1 MGATDQQR
9 EAIYAHDNNVI
20 VSAGAG
26 SGKTFVLKERVL
38 DKVKN
43 KGKKIDEMI
52 ILTFTNNAAAEMK
65 ERIRKIL
72 KENGES
78 EAEYVD
84 SAYIT
89 TFDSFAGSLVKKY
102 NYLLDISKDFSIIDA
117 SIIGIELNNK
127 LDDIF
132 EERYANPSESFKKL
146 INDYC
151 TKNDKSLRDSII
163 KVYNSLANIINK
175 DDFLDTYV
183 DKFYN
188 ESYIDERLNQYVTY
202 IFNIKEKIEEL
213 EDSVLDSILS
223 DNASEKA
230 IQSLE
235 LSRSI
240 TTLEEL
246 IDNINSIFIPAN
258 SFGRVYDEY
267 AKPTL
272 DKITDLKSQLKK
284 YLSYSESELKEQYLS
299 TKDNAIELI
308 SILKDLDER
317 IKKYKKEHNSY
328 EFSDIAFKA
337 IELVKENPNIRDEI
351 KYNTHEIMIDEYQDT
366 NDIQEAFVKEIANH
380 NVYMVGDIK
389 QSIYGFRN
397 ANPLI
402 FKDKYDT
409 YGDETSQIGR
419 KIDLTLNFRSRGEV
433 INNINELFSLIMF
446 DTVGGAAYKEEHC
459 MGHGKD
465 KYDINIDPNNNYDM
479 DLLTYN
485 YEGND
490 YTQTE
495 IEAFIIANDIEEKM
509 KQNLH
514 VYKEVDKKDQFVD
527 ISYNDFCILVKDSAE
542 FDTLKQVLESKGIPA
557 VIEKAQKIQKDDEI
571 YILKNIISCLTC
583 IAKKEEKEKFKHS
596 YASIARSY
604 IFRKS
609 DNEIY
614 EDIVNNKYKES
625 DIYKLLLELT
635 KYIYSTS
642 NKELLYMIVDRFNII
657 NKTITKGSIKE
668 RNAKLEYFIKQ
679 SDSLNKFGMDIFQM
693 EEYFDEIINNEDP
706 SKKIEVK
713 INGQSKEAVTIMT
726 IHGSKGLE
734 YSYVYMPYLNK
745 EFKFPKE
752 ELITLDKNY
761 GIILKYNDGI
771 PEKTFIRDLFS
782 IDSRKDTISE
792 EIRLFYVAITRARE
806 KLILISNENE
816 KLINEQPNEE
826 SLLKCKTYTDFL
838 TLAKDYV
845 NKFKKEIDIE
855 TLGLN
860 KNYSLPKN
868 VDYKTL
874 IKPTNNKIIT
884 TKLDL
889 ESKPL
894 ESKHF
899 SKELKKI
906 IDKDFHDTLEIGTKL
921 HYCFEV
927 YDFKKNNLESL
938 SINDES
944 KTYIK
949 NFLNHDETREISKAN
964 TYKEHE
970 IFFIEDGIRK
980 SGIIDLLV
988 EYPDHFDIID
998 YKTDNVDSEEYN
1010 LQLNGYKDYIEKT
1023 YNKTTNI
1030 YLYSI
1035 KKDIFKKI

>member
-1 MGATDQQR
+1 MGATEQQKD
-9 EAIYAHDNNVI
+9 AIFAQGNNVI

-72 KENGES
+72 KENGEA

-102 NYLLDISKDFSIIDA
+102 NYLLNISKDFSIIDA
-117 SIIGIELNNK
+117 SIIGIELNKK
-127 LDDIF
+127 LDDIL
-132 EERYANPSESFKKL
+132 EERYANPTDSFKKL

-151 TKNDKSLRDSII
+151 TKNDKSLRKSII
-163 KVYNSLANIINK
+163 KIYTGLGNIINK
-175 DDFLDTYV
+175 DEFLDTYV
-183 DKFYN
+183 DKFYD
-188 ESYIDERLNQYVTY
+188 ETYIDNRLNQYVTY
-202 IFNIKEKIEEL
+202 IFKIKEKIETL
-213 EDSVLDSILS
+213 EDSILDSILS
-223 DNASEKA
+223 DTASEKA

-240 TTLEEL
+240 TTLKEL

-258 SFGRVYDEY
+258 NFGRVYDEY

-272 DKITDLKSQLKK
+272 EKINDLKTELKK
-284 YLSYSESELKEQYLS
+284 YLTYSESELKEQYLS
-299 TKDNAIELI
+299 TKENAIEII
-308 SILKDLDER
+308 SILKELDKR
-317 IKKYKKEHNSY
+317 IKEYKQEHNSY

-337 IELVKENPNIRDEI
+337 IELVKNNPNIRDEI
-351 KYNTHEIMIDEYQDT
+351 KYKTHEIMIDEYQDT
-366 NDIQEAFVKEIANH
+366 NDIQEEFVKEIANH

-402 FKDKYDT
+402 FKEKYDT
-409 YGDETSQIGR
+409 YGDETSTIGR

-446 DTVGGAAYKEEHC
+446 DSIGGAAYKDEHC
-459 MGHGKD
+459 MGHGKE
-465 KYDINIDPNNNYDM
+465 KYDTNIDKNNNYDM

-514 VYKEVDKKDQFVD
+514 VYKEVNKIEQFVD

-583 IAKKEEKEKFKHS
+583 MAKKEEKEKFKHS

-625 DIYKLLLELT
+625 DIYKLLLEL
-635 KYIYSTS
+635 KEYIYSTS
-642 NKELLYMIVDRFNII
+642 NKELLYMIVDKFNII

-693 EEYFDEIINNEDP
+693 EEYFDEIINNDDP
-706 SKKIEVK
+706 DKKIEVK

-745 EFKFPKE
+745 DFKFPKE

-771 PEKTFIRDLFS
+771 PEKTFIRNLFS
-782 IDSRKDTISE
+782 IDSKKDTISE

-816 KLINEQPNEE
+816 KILNEQSNEE

-838 TLAKDYV
+838 TLARDYV
-845 NKFKKEIDIE
+845 NRFKKEVDIN

-860 KNYSLPKN
+860 KDYSLPKN

-874 IKPTNNKIIT
+874 IKPTEEKIMVTPLNI
-884 TKLDL
+884 
-889 ESKPL
+889 EAKPL
-894 ESKHF
+894 ETKHF

-906 IDKDFHDTLEIGTKL
+906 VDKDFRETLDLGNKL
-921 HYCFEV
+921 HYCFEI
-927 YDFKKNNLESL
+927 YDFKKKNLDSL
-938 SINDES
+938 NISDEY
-944 KTYIK
+944 KTYIN
-949 NFLNHDETREISKAN
+949 NFIQNDEVKDISKAI

-970 IFFIEDGIRK
+970 FKYSENGITK
-980 SGIIDLLV
+980 TGIIDLLV
-988 EYPDHFDIID
+988 EYDDHIDIID
-998 YKTDNVDSEEYN
+998 YKTNNIDSEEYKN
-1010 LQLNGYKDYIEKT
+1010 QLNGYKEYIST
-1023 YNKTTNI
+1023 LSNKTINI

-1035 KKDIFKKI
+1035 KKDEFTKI

>member
-1 MGATDQQR
+1 MGATEQQR
-9 EAIYAHDNNVI
+9 QAIYAHDNNVI

-26 SGKTFVLKERVL
+26 SGKTYVLKERVL

-102 NYLLDISKDFSIIDA
+102 NYLLNMSKDFSIIES
-117 SIIGIELNNK
+117 SIINIELKNK
-127 LDDIF
+127 LDDIL
-132 EERYANPSESFKKL
+132 EEKYANPSESFKKL

-151 TKNDKSLRDSII
+151 TKSDKSLRDAII
-163 KVYNSLANIINK
+163 NVYNGLGNIINK
-175 DDFLDTYV
+175 DEFLDTYIDKYYNTTYV
-183 DKFYN
+183 DN
-188 ESYIDERLNQYVTY
+188 RLNQYITY

-213 EDSVLDSILS
+213 EESIL
-223 DNASEKA
+223 DDILLDTASEKA
-230 IQSLE
+230 NQSLE

-240 TTLEEL
+240 STIDEL
-246 IDNINSIFIPAN
+246 IENINSFFIPPN
-258 SFGRVYDEY
+258 NFGKVYDES

-272 DKITDLKSQLKK
+272 AKISELKTQLKK
-284 YLSYSESELKEQYLS
+284 YLYYSEAELKEQYLS
-299 TKDNAIELI
+299 TKDNAIEII
-308 SILKDLDER
+308 SILKELDKR
-317 IKKYKKEHNSY
+317 IKTYKQEHNSY

-337 IELVKENPNIRDEI
+337 IELVKNNPDIRDEI
-351 KYNTHEIMIDEYQDT
+351 KYSTHEIMIDEYQDT
-366 NDIQEAFVKEIANH
+366 NDIQEEFVSAIANH

-402 FKDKYDT
+402 FKEKYDT
-409 YGDETSQIGR
+409 YGDETSEIGQ
-419 KIDLTLNFRSRGEV
+419 KIDLTKNFRSRDEV
-433 INNINELFSLIMF
+433 INNINKLFSLIMF
-446 DTVGGAAYKEEHC
+446 DSVGGAAYKQEHC
-459 MGHGKD
+459 MEHGKEDYD
-465 KYDINIDPNNNYDM
+465 KNIDANNNYDM

-490 YTQTE
+490 YTQSE
-495 IEAFIIANDIEEKM
+495 IEAFIIANDIEVKM

-514 VYKEVDKKDQFVD
+514 VFKEVNKKEQFVN

-542 FDTLKQVLESKGIPA
+542 FDTLKQILESKGIPT

-614 EDIVNNKYKES
+614 DDIVNNKYKES
-625 DIYKLLLELT
+625 DIYQLLLELT
-635 KYIYSTS
+635 NYIYSTS
-642 NKELLYMIVDRFNII
+642 NKELLYMIVDKFNIV

-706 SKKIEVK
+706 NKKIEIK

-745 EFKFPKE
+745 EFKFAKE
-752 ELITLDKNY
+752 ELITLDKEY
-761 GIILKYNDGI
+761 GLILKYNDGI

-782 IDSRKDTISE
+782 INSRKDTISE

-816 KLINEQPNEE
+816 KLINEEPNEL
-826 SLLKCKTYTDFL
+826 SLLKCKSYTDFL

-845 NKFKKEIDIE
+845 NKFKKEIDIN

-860 KNYSLPKN
+860 NNYSLPKN

-874 IKPTNNKIIT
+874 IKPTYEKIIT
-884 TKLDL
+884 TPLNI

-894 ESKHF
+894 ELKHF
-899 SKELKKI
+899 SKELKSIMTKEMKNI
-906 IDKDFHDTLEIGTKL
+906 LDKGTLL
-921 HYCFEV
+921 HYCFEI
-927 YDFKKNNLESL
+927 YNFQKDNLNELHIDEEYKN
-938 SINDES
+938 
-944 KTYIK
+944 YIR
-949 NFLNHDETREISKAN
+949 NFLKHREVKNISKAK
-964 TYKEHE
+964 TYKEHD
-970 IFFIEDGIRK
+970 IRITEDGITK
-980 SGIIDLLV
+980 NGIIDLLV
-988 EYPDHFDIID
+988 EYDDHFDIID
-998 YKTDNVDSEEYN
+998 YKTDNVDSEEYV
-1010 LQLNGYKDYIEKT
+1010 LQLNGYKNFIEST

-1035 KKDIFKKI
+1035 KKDVFKKI

>member
-1 MGATDQQR
+1 MGATEQQR
-9 EAIYAHDNNVI
+9 QAIYAHDNNVI

-26 SGKTFVLKERVL
+26 SGKTYVLKERVL

-102 NYLLDISKDFSIIDA
+102 NYLLNMSKDFSIIES
-117 SIIGIELNNK
+117 SIINIELKNK
-127 LDDIF
+127 LDDIL
-132 EERYANPSESFKKL
+132 EEKYANPSERFKKL

-151 TKNDKSLRDSII
+151 TKSDKSLRDAII
-163 KVYNSLANIINK
+163 NVYNGLGNIINK
-175 DDFLDTYV
+175 DEFLDTYV
-183 DKFYN
+183 DKYYN
-188 ESYIDERLNQYVTY
+188 NTYVDNRLNQYITY

-213 EDSVLDSILS
+213 EESILDTILS
-223 DNASEKA
+223 DTASEKA
-230 IQSLE
+230 NQSLE

-240 TTLEEL
+240 STIDEL
-246 IDNINSIFIPAN
+246 IENINSIFIPPN
-258 SFGRVYDEY
+258 NFGKVYDES

-272 DKITDLKSQLKK
+272 TKISELKTQLKK
-284 YLSYSESELKEQYLS
+284 HLNYSEAELKEQYLS
-299 TKDNAIELI
+299 TKDYAIEII
-308 SILKDLDER
+308 SILKELDKR
-317 IKKYKKEHNSY
+317 IKAYKQEHNSY

-337 IELVKENPNIRDEI
+337 IELVKNNPDIRDEI
-351 KYNTHEIMIDEYQDT
+351 KYSTHEIMIDEYQDT
-366 NDIQEAFVKEIANH
+366 NDIQEEFVSEIANH

-402 FKDKYDT
+402 FKEKYDS
-409 YGDETSQIGR
+409 YGDETSEIGR
-419 KIDLTLNFRSRGEV
+419 KIDLTKNFRSRDEV
-433 INNINELFSLIMF
+433 INNINKLFSLIMF
-446 DTVGGAAYKEEHC
+446 DSVGGAAYEQEHC
-459 MGHGKD
+459 MEHGKEDYD
-465 KYDINIDPNNNYDM
+465 KNIDANNNYDM

-490 YTQTE
+490 YTQAE

-509 KQNLH
+509 NQNFH
-514 VYKEVDKKDQFVD
+514 VFKEVNKKEQFVD

-542 FDTLKQVLESKGIPA
+542 FDTLKQILESKGIPT

-609 DNEIY
+609 DNDIY
-614 EDIVNNKYKES
+614 DDIVNNKYKES
-625 DIYKLLLELT
+625 NIYKLLLELT
-635 KYIYSTS
+635 NYIYSTS
-642 NKELLYMIVDRFNII
+642 NKELLYMIVDKFDII

-706 SKKIEVK
+706 NKKIEIK

-745 EFKFPKE
+745 DFKFAKE
-752 ELITLDKNY
+752 ELITLDKEY
-761 GIILKYNDGI
+761 GLILKYNDGI

-782 IDSRKDTISE
+782 INSRKDTISE

-806 KLILISNENE
+806 KLILISNDNE
-816 KLINEQPNEE
+816 KLINEEPNEL

-845 NKFKKEIDIE
+845 NKFKKEIDIN

-860 KNYSLPKN
+860 NNYSLPKN

-874 IKPTNNKIIT
+874 IKATDKKIIT
-884 TKLDL
+884 TPLNL

-899 SKELKKI
+899 SKELKSIMTKEMKDVL
-906 IDKDFHDTLEIGTKL
+906 DKGTLL

-927 YDFKKNNLESL
+927 YNFKKDNLNEL
-938 SINDES
+938 HIDEEY
-944 KTYIK
+944 KNYIR
-949 NFLNHDETREISKAN
+949 NFLKHDEVKDISKAI
-964 TYKEHE
+964 TYKEHD
-970 IFFIEDGIRK
+970 IRITEDGVTK
-980 SGIIDLLV
+980 NGVIDLLV
-988 EYPDHFDIID
+988 EYDDHFDIID
-998 YKTDNVDSEEYN
+998 YKTDNIDSEEYV
-1010 LQLNGYKDYIEKT
+1010 LQLNGYKNFIENT

>member
-1 MGATDQQR
+1 MGATEQQR
-9 EAIYAHDNNVI
+9 QAIYAHDNNVI

-26 SGKTFVLKERVL
+26 SGKTYVLKERVL

-102 NYLLDISKDFSIIDA
+102 NYLLNMSKDFSIIES
-117 SIIGIELNNK
+117 SIINIELKNK
-127 LDDIF
+127 LDDIL
-132 EERYANPSESFKKL
+132 EEKYANPTESFKKL

-151 TKNDKSLRDSII
+151 TKSDKSLRDAII
-163 KVYNSLANIINK
+163 NVYNGLGNIINK
-175 DDFLDTYV
+175 DEFLDTYIDKYYNNTYV
-183 DKFYN
+183 DN
-188 ESYIDERLNQYVTY
+188 RLNQYITY
-202 IFNIKEKIEEL
+202 IFNIKEKIEVL
-213 EDSVLDSILS
+213 EESILDDILS
-223 DNASEKA
+223 DTASEKA
-230 IQSLE
+230 NQSLE

-240 TTLEEL
+240 STIDEL
-246 IDNINSIFIPAN
+246 IENINSIFIPPN
-258 SFGRVYDEY
+258 NFGKVYDES

-272 DKITDLKSQLKK
+272 AKISELKTQLKK
-284 YLSYSESELKEQYLS
+284 YLNYSEAELKEQYLS
-299 TKDNAIELI
+299 TKDNAIEII
-308 SILKDLDER
+308 SILKELDKR
-317 IKKYKKEHNSY
+317 IKTYKQEHNSY

-337 IELVKENPNIRDEI
+337 IELVKNNPDIRDEI
-351 KYNTHEIMIDEYQDT
+351 KYSTHEIMIDEYQDT
-366 NDIQEAFVKEIANH
+366 NDIQEEFVSEIANH

-402 FKDKYDT
+402 FKEKYDS
-409 YGDETSQIGR
+409 YGDETSKIGR
-419 KIDLTLNFRSRGEV
+419 KIDLTKNFRSRNEV
-433 INNINELFSLIMF
+433 INNINKLFSLIMF
-446 DTVGGAAYKEEHC
+446 DSVGGAAYEQEHC
-459 MGHGKD
+459 MKHGKEEYD
-465 KYDINIDPNNNYDM
+465 KNIDANNNYDM

-490 YTQTE
+490 YTQAE

-509 KQNLH
+509 NQNLH
-514 VYKEVDKKDQFVD
+514 VFKEVNKKEQFVD

-542 FDTLKQVLESKGIPA
+542 FDTLKQILESKGIPT

-614 EDIVNNKYKES
+614 DDIVNNKYKES

-635 KYIYSTS
+635 NYIYSTS
-642 NKELLYMIVDRFNII
+642 NKELLYMIVDKFDII

-706 SKKIEVK
+706 NKKIEIK

-745 EFKFPKE
+745 EFKFAKE
-752 ELITLDKNY
+752 ELITLDKEY
-761 GIILKYNDGI
+761 GLILKYNDGI
-771 PEKTFIRDLFS
+771 PEKTFIRDLYS
-782 IDSRKDTISE
+782 INSRKDTISE

-816 KLINEQPNEE
+816 KLINEEPNEL

-845 NKFKKEIDIE
+845 NKFKKEIDIN

-860 KNYSLPKN
+860 NSYSLPKN

-874 IKPTNNKIIT
+874 IKPTDKKIIT
-884 TKLDL
+884 TPLNI

-899 SKELKKI
+899 SKELKSIMTREMKDVL
-906 IDKDFHDTLEIGTKL
+906 DKGTLL

-927 YDFKKNNLESL
+927 YNFKKDNLNEL
-938 SINDES
+938 HINDEY
-944 KTYIK
+944 KNYIR
-949 NFLNHDETREISKAN
+949 NFLKHDEVKDISKAI
-964 TYKEHE
+964 TYKEHD
-970 IFFIEDGIRK
+970 IKITEDGVTK
-980 SGIIDLLV
+980 NGVIDLLV
-988 EYPDHFDIID
+988 EYEDHFDIID
-998 YKTDNVDSEEYN
+998 YKTDNIDSEEYV
-1010 LQLNGYKDYIEKT
+1010 LQLNGYKNFIENT